1 MGNRED
7 VIILRVEEKE
17 RVIIREKM
25 RQAGIQNMSA
35 YIRKM
40 ALDGYCVNLDLG
52 DIKELLRLLRI
63 CSNNLNQYAKKAN
76 GIGKIYQTDI
86 KDLQTRLDK
95 IWEQARK
102 IVTLLSA
109 IQIEK
114 VQKTS
119 APIHIFHIL
128 AKAKRTYYN
137 VCK

>member
-86 KDLQTRLDK
+86 KDLQTRLDE

-109 IQIEK
+109 IQ
-114 VQKTS
+114 
-119 APIHIFHIL
+119 
-128 AKAKRTYYN
+128 
-137 VCK
+137 

>member
-76 GIGKIYQTDI
+76 GIGKIYQADI
-86 KDLQTRLDK
+86 KDLQNRLDE

-102 IVTLLSA
+102 ILIILSA
-109 IQIEK
+109 I
-114 VQKTS
+114 
-119 APIHIFHIL
+119 A
-128 AKAKRTYYN
+128 
-137 VCK
+137 